1 MTLPTFIVAGTF
13 KAATTSI
20 YDYLKQHPQIF
31 MPEIKEA
38 KYFVYEPHNPE
49 HVQARRQKYP
59 VRTLDEYR
67 ELFGEATD
75 ATAIGEASPV
85 YISSL
90 FALQQ
95 IYQTIPDV
103 QLIFSL
109 RNPIDR
115 AYSAYSMRLR
125 NGYES
130 RPVRQAMQE
139 DAQDFLAKTYYK
151 QLLPW
156 YEHFPAEQIKVVLF
170 EDIKQDAVQVMQ
182 EIYQFLGVDRTFV
195 PDVSYHQN
203 IGGVPKS
210 QTRQTI
216 VNYLRQFR
224 LLRFYL
230 PKGLRIYFSEF
241 ARDNLE
247 KAPPLPTDIRQMLAE
262 LYSEDIA
269 PLSELTGLDLSVWGM
284 ADRPT
289 AASPR
294 EAELAL

>member
-38 KYFVYEPHNPE
+38 KYFVFEPHNPE
-49 HVQARRQKYP
+49 HVRARRQKYP
-59 VRTLDEYR
+59 IRTLEEYQKLFSGANDEI
-67 ELFGEATD
+67 
-75 ATAIGEASPV
+75 AIGEASPV

-115 AYSAYSMRLR
+115 AYSGYSMRLR

-130 RPVRQAMQE
+130 RPVRQAMAE
-139 DAQDFLAKTYYK
+139 DAQEFLAKSYYK

-170 EDIKQDAVQVMQ
+170 EEIKKDAVQVMQ

-210 QTRQTI
+210 QARQTV
-216 VNYLRQFR
+216 VNYLRRYR

-230 PKGLRIYFSEF
+230 PKGLRAHFSEF
-241 ARDNLE
+241 ARGNLE
-247 KAPPLPTDIRQMLAE
+247 KAPPLPADIRQMLAG

-269 PLSELTGLDLSVWGM
+269 PLAELTGLDLSVW
-284 ADRPT
+284 DLDKRPET
-289 AASPR
+289 V
-294 EAELAL
+294 EQQKAELAV